1 MNRADFVIKR
11 TAYALVTIL
20 VAVTLNFFLFRV
32 VPGDDV
38 AGLRCQSCTPQ
49 FKAAIRHQYGLDK
62 PKFEQYFIYLD
73 RLGHGDLGTSVSD
86 NQPAWDDIKSPL
98 VNTLPMIVVG
108 TLVLG

>member
-1 MNRADFVIKR
+1 MKRADFVIKR
-11 TAYALVTIL
+11 TGYALVTIL

-32 VPGDDV
+32 VPGDAV

-73 RLGHGDLGTSVSD
+73 RLAHGDLGT
-86 NQPAWDDIKSPL
+86 
-98 VNTLPMIVVG
+98 
-108 TLVLG
+108 